1 MAGERIQMDPYSDS
15 TESSGTPP
23 EGDEAEGKE
32 KPEEETEQ
40 TALINKSL
48 FKNGVEPGKIYKIR
62 VNEVYEDEVICELA
76 DETTTGKEKDSKPK
90 SAMEG
95 SDANLE
101 KMGVA
106 SEGE

>member
-76 DETTTGKEKDSKPK
+76 DETTTEKSPGK
-90 SAMEG
+90 SAMSE
-95 SDANLE
+95 SDDNLD
-101 KMGVA
+101 KMA
-106 SEGE
+106 TEPE